1 METRTAAARELLY
14 KACAMADRN
23 EPGLGKYTSM
33 AKLFASDTAMW
44 VTVEA
49 IQVLGGYGYVT
60 EYPVERMMRD
70 AKITQIYEGTNEIQR
85 VVIAR
90 AMRALMPPD
99 PPHRARRRGG
109 AVRRAD
115 AGRRCCRASA
125 SIRRSRRSSG
135 SRSSRTVA
143 AVVFG
148 GAITIGL
155 RLADWREP
163 ESEED
168 FEQVVLR
175 AERLAREG
183 VAAEP
188 EETEFLDL
196 DPYDDD
202 DFEEL
207 VRDALDDL
215 PDLLR
220 NLVENHNVAVVISD
234 GGRRRRA
241 YGLYH
246 GDGASRDDV
255 PDRIVIYRDT
265 LRRDFGHDPDL
276 LRDQVTRTVRHE
288 LAHHIGFD
296 ELGVRDLGL

>member
-1 METRTAAARELLY
+1 VLDGFSA
-14 KACAMADRN
+14 N
-23 EPGLGKYTSM
+23 S
-33 AKLFASDTAMW
+33 
-44 VTVEA
+44 TVKA
-49 IQVLGGYGYVT
+49 IQTL
-60 EYPVERMMRD
+60 
-70 AKITQIYEGTNEIQR
+70 AI
-85 VVIAR
+85 IAT
-90 AMRALMPPD
+90 
-99 PPHRARRRGG
+99 G
-109 AVRRAD
+109 
-115 AGRRCCRASA
+115 
-125 SIRRSRRSSG
+125 
-135 SRSSRTVA
+135 A

-148 GAITIGL
+148 GAMAIGL

-163 ESEED
+163 ASEEE

-188 EETEFLDL
+188 DETEFLDL

-207 VRDALDDL
+207 VRDALDEL

-220 NLVENHNVAVVISD
+220 TLVENHNVAVVISD
-234 GGRRRRA
+234 GGRRQGA

-246 GDGASRDDV
+246 GDGATRDDV

-265 LRRDFGHDPDL
+265 LRRDFGHDAEM

-288 LAHHIGFD
+288 LAHHVGFD

>member
-1 METRTAAARELLY
+1 
-14 KACAMADRN
+14 
-23 EPGLGKYTSM
+23 M

-85 VVIAR
+85 LVIAR
-90 AMRALMPPD
+90 AMRWLRCRPAAASSFAAVVALCVGLTAVVVLAGLQ
-99 PPHRARRRGG
+99 HRSDR
-109 AVRRAD
+109 
-115 AGRRCCRASA
+115 S
-125 SIRRSRRSSG
+125 RRSRRSRCRRVRRGASC
-135 SRSSRTVA
+135 SAAPWRSSACGWPT
-143 AVVFG
+143 G
-148 GAITIGL
+148 S
-155 RLADWREP
+155 EP
-163 ESEED
+163 ESEEE

-188 EETEFLDL
+188 DETEFLDL

-207 VRDALDDL
+207 VRDALDEL

-220 NLVENHNVAVVISD
+220 TLVENHNVAVVISD
-234 GGRRRRA
+234 GGRRRARLRPLPRRRRRRA
-241 YGLYH
+241 TTSPTGSSST
-246 GDGASRDDV
+246 A
-255 PDRIVIYRDT
+255 
-265 LRRDFGHDPDL
+265 
-276 LRDQVTRTVRHE
+276 TRCAATSATTPTCCATR
-288 LAHHIGFD
+288 
-296 ELGVRDLGL
+296 